1 MSARRRKQT
10 ACTAEDAP
18 LSPAVVRLYARA
30 MEIEN
35 EIEEAVADGDYM
47 TIEELLAWSDR
58 LRNRTLD
65 IDAEEAAAKARLM
78 SEHREYQWTKRELGR
93 LLGLGPEDINPL
105 ERSEPGGPDDLR
117 TRRALWLSFRL
128 NEAYLDQLLW
138 WRQPPRLRVMIA
150 LNDYQLAL
158 IMDLATPLARKQ
170 RSAFLET
177 VAARLEGRRVG
188 DGTLYR
194 VALAVQRELLGR
206 NPTREDAHAVAGE
219 LRPGR

>member
-58 LRNRTLD
+58 LRKRTLD
-65 IDAEEAAAKARLM
+65 IDAEGAEAKTAMLAHHK
-78 SEHREYQWTKRELGR
+78 EYQWTKRELGR

-105 ERSEPGGPDDLR
+105 ERSELGGPDDPR

-138 WRQPPRLRVMIA
+138 WRQPPRLCV
-150 LNDYQLAL
+150 
-158 IMDLATPLARKQ
+158 
-170 RSAFLET
+170 
-177 VAARLEGRRVG
+177 VAS
-188 DGTLYR
+188 
-194 VALAVQRELLGR
+194 
-206 NPTREDAHAVAGE
+206 
-219 LRPGR
+219 